1 MKLAALGAIALGLAT
16 TGPGP
21 TAQVSIPGQ
30 FYSPGQLDVLT
41 GTTVTWQNQDA
52 TTHTVTADD
61 GTFDSGYVPPG
72 GSYERLFSKPGI
84 YAFHCTIHRFM
95 QGVIRVYALV
105 LSGPDHPVAAGGP
118 VVLTGRAPAGS
129 KSVLLERSTVNGW
142 RTVSQKALPPGGA
155 FLFRAVASSPAR
167 YRARAG
173 AVASPVVRVD
183 VAPHVT
189 VRRLAGGRLGVTT
202 QPARPG
208 ATAVLQAYDRERF
221 SFVGGTTAKLGA
233 NGGATFALPGGRAH
247 VRVLVRGSAGWSD
260 ATSRVLL
267 VR

>member
-1 MKLAALGAIALGLAT
+1 MKLAALGAVVLGLAAG
-16 TGPGP
+16 GPAP

-30 FYSPGQLDVLT
+30 FYSPGQLDVLA

-72 GSYERLFSKPGI
+72 GSYERLFSKPGV

-105 LSGPDHPVAAGGP
+105 LSGPDHPLAAGTS

-129 KSVLLERSTVNGW
+129 KSVVLEQLTGKGW
-142 RTVSQKALPPGGA
+142 RAVSQKALPPGGA
-155 FLFRAVASSPAR
+155 FLFHAVASSPAR

-189 VRRLAGGRLGVTT
+189 VRRLAGGRLGVST
-202 QPARPG
+202 QPRRPG
-208 ATAVLQAYDRERF
+208 ATAVLQTYDRERF
-221 SFVGGTTAKLGA
+221 SFVDGTTAKLDA
-233 NGGATFALPGGRAH
+233 NGAATLALPQGLAH
-247 VRVLVRGSAGWSD
+247 VRVLVRGSGDWSD
-260 ATSRVLL
+260 GTSRVLL